1 LSPLGEASSLEA
13 TFFFARGAPNVA
25 IEMAE
30 NASAQP
36 ARLDR
41 LRNFLEKDP
50 DNLQLIADAASAALD
65 EGKAGTAMA
74 LLDRYSELKPL
85 TPELVNL
92 QGLAALGDGR
102 WDDAAASF
110 ERLLADDRDE
120 PAIRL
125 NLAWARS
132 GAGDSEGALA
142 MIDDAVLAIGPAA
155 ATLKVQLLHDL
166 ERLDEA
172 LESGA
177 VLAELYPA
185 AQELMGAL
193 ASVALDAERLDL
205 AGSYAARAGR
215 SQDGTAARGLLM
227 MEQNRTAESVALFD
241 EVLARDAEHP
251 RALLGK
257 GLALLAAG
265 EPAQAAAFLD
275 RAARRFRDHLG
286 SWVAAG
292 WAYYVV
298 GDLEQSRARF
308 ETALALDDTFGET
321 HGGLAVLDFAAGE
334 TESARKR
341 CDVALRLDRN
351 CFSGAL
357 AKSMLLEQDGD
368 PASAQRIRERAMA
381 HPLGASGRT
390 IARALAEMAPASAG
404 PVRDG

>member
-1 LSPLGEASSLEA
+1 LL
-13 TFFFARGAPNVA
+13 
-25 IEMAE
+25 
-30 NASAQP
+30 
-36 ARLDR
+36 
-41 LRNFLEKDP
+41 NFLEQDP
-50 DNLQLIADAASAALD
+50 NNLQLIANAASAALD
-65 EGKAGTAMA
+65 EGDAGKAMT
-74 LLDRYSELKPL
+74 LLDRYAALEPL
-85 TPELVNL
+85 PPELVNL
-92 QGLAALGDGR
+92 QGLAALGEGR

-110 ERLLADDRDE
+110 ERLLADGRDE

-142 MIDDAVLAIGPAA
+142 LIDDAVLAIGAA
-155 ATLKVQLLHDL
+155 AAALKIQLLHDL

-177 VLAELYPA
+177 ALADLYPA
-185 AQELMGAL
+185 AEELMGAL

-205 AGSYAARAGR
+205 AGSYAARAGHN
-215 SQDGTAARGLLM
+215 QDGTAARGLLL
-227 MEQNRTAESVALFD
+227 MEANRTAESIALFN

-257 GLALLAAG
+257 GLAILAAG
-265 EPAQAAAFLD
+265 EPAQAAPFLD
-275 RAARRFRDHLG
+275 RAAQRFRDHLG

-292 WAYYVV
+292 WAYYVA
-298 GDLEQSRARF
+298 GDLAQSRARF

-321 HGGLAVLDFAAGE
+321 HGGLAVLDLAGGDI
-334 TESARKR
+334 ESARKR

-381 HPLGASGRT
+381 HPLDASGRT
-390 IARALAEMAPASAG
+390 IARALGEMAPASAG
-404 PVRDG
+404 RRPNQ